1 MSAYWACSA
10 EAAKA
15 AFFCDLH
22 GRDWIVIR
30 FGTYFSHELEIGNTT
45 SGIWAQNIFPSPTSD
60 ENLSTLPV
68 DLPRPLKFGLCSSI
82 FYGIEDLDGGGS
94 ESHLYGFRLL
104 NHDRCCAVC
113 GVSGCPIPWGIEPA
127 FFIVEGKEE

>member
-1 MSAYWACSA
+1 MHIGPALLRLQKLLSSATYMDGDSM
-10 EAAKA
+10 
-15 AFFCDLH
+15 
-22 GRDWIVIR
+22 VIR
-30 FGTYFSHELEIGNTT
+30 FGTYFSNELETNTT

-82 FYGIEDLDGGGS
+82 FYGIEDLDSGGS

-104 NHDRCCAVC
+104 NHDRC
-113 GVSGCPIPWGIEPA
+113 
-127 FFIVEGKEE
+127 